1 MSKSIKKI
9 VLPIA
14 LAVMLLVSACAAQTP
29 TAEPTTPPEPTVA
42 PTEPVAVEPTA
53 EPTEAVTAEPTAAPI
68 VIVDVIGREV
78 TLEQPATK
86 LTGTHNPT
94 LNAAVVLGGGG
105 KYLVGFGSKSMGRGL
120 YEQVI
125 EGFDALPE
133 VGKGSNINIESVIA
147 TGADLVILP
156 KRHQDLVPQFEAAN
170 IPVLVILD
178 STENFETVKQTL
190 KLLGMAIG
198 ENEKAEKINS
208 FLDSQLENAQTVLKD
223 VTEKPSVLFLGGS
236 SALSVAPGSM
246 IQTSLIEAGGGVN
259 AVSGVEG
266 LGGFV
271 DVSIEQIIAWNPD
284 VIWFPQY
291 ADFTADDL
299 LNDPAWSS
307 ISAIQNKRVYEFP
320 SKLEPWDQPTAALAL
335 GVDWA
340 LYNLHPDLYSFES
353 LMKNVDE
360 FYTIV
365 YDKTFTAEQLGIE

>member
-1 MSKSIKKI
+1 MSKPIKKI
-9 VLPIA
+9 VLPIV

-53 EPTEAVTAEPTAAPI
+53 EPTEAVTAEPTVAPI

-208 FLDSQLENAQTVLKD
+208 FLDSQLENAQTLLKD

-246 IQTSLIEAGGGVN
+246 IQTTLIEAGGGVN

-266 LGGFV
+266 VGGFV
-271 DVSIEQIIAWNPD
+271 DVSIEQIITWNPD

-291 ADFTADDL
+291 ADYTAEDL

-307 ISAIQNKRVYEFP
+307 VSAIQNKRVYEFP

-335 GVDWA
+335 GIDWA
-340 LYNLHPDLYSFES
+340 LHNLYPDLYTLEA

>member
-1 MSKSIKKI
+1 MSKSIKKF
-9 VLPIA
+9 VLPLV
-14 LAVMLLVSACAAQTP
+14 LAVMLLVSACVTQTP
-29 TAEPTTPPEPTVA
+29 LAEPTTPPEQTVA
-42 PTEPVAVEPTA
+42 ATEPVVEEPTVEPT
-53 EPTEAVTAEPTAAPI
+53 EEVTAEPTMESI

-105 KYLVGFGSKSMGRGL
+105 KYLVGFGSKSMGRAL

-125 EGFDALPE
+125 EGFEELPE

-147 TGADLVILP
+147 SGADLVILP

-178 STENFETVKQTL
+178 STESFETVKQTL
-190 KLLGMAIG
+190 KLLGMAVG

-208 FLDSQLENAQTVLKD
+208 FIDSQLEHAQTLLKD
-223 VTEKPSVLFLGGS
+223 VTERPSVIFLGSS

-266 LGGFV
+266 EGGFV
-271 DVSIEQIIAWNPD
+271 DVSIEQIIAWNPE

-291 ADFTADDL
+291 SDYTAEDL

-320 SKLEPWDQPTAALAL
+320 SKLEPWDQPTAVLAL

-340 LYNLHPDLYSFES
+340 LYNLHPDLYGFES

>member
-9 VLPIA
+9 VLP
-14 LAVMLLVSACAAQTP
+14 LVLTVMLLITACVTQTP
-29 TAEPTTPPEPTVA
+29 TAQPTTPPEPTVA
-42 PTEPVAVEPTA
+42 ATELPVEEPTA
-53 EPTEAVTAEPTAAPI
+53 EPTEVVTAEPI
-68 VIVDVIGREV
+68 VMVDVVGREII
-78 TLEQPATK
+78 LEKPATK

-105 KYLVGFGSKSMGRGL
+105 KYLVGFGSKSMGRAL

-125 EGFDALPE
+125 EGFDDLPE
-133 VGKGSNINIESVIA
+133 VGKGSNINLESVIA
-147 TGADLVILP
+147 SGADLVILP
-156 KRHQDLVPQFEAAN
+156 ERHQDLVPQFEAAN
-170 IPVLVILD
+170 IPVIVILD
-178 STENFETVKQTL
+178 STESFETVKQTL
-190 KLLGMAIG
+190 ILLGNAVG
-198 ENEKAEKINS
+198 ESEKAEKIGL
-208 FLDSQLENAQTVLKD
+208 FLDSQIENAQTLLKD
-223 VTEKPSVLFLGGS
+223 TTEKPSVLFLGSS

-246 IQTSLIEAGGGVN
+246 IQTSLIEAAGGIN

-271 DVSIEQIIAWNPD
+271 DVSIEQIITWNPD

-291 ADFTADDL
+291 SDYTAEDL

-320 SKLEPWDQPTAALAL
+320 SKLEPWDQPTAAVAL
-335 GVDWA
+335 GIDWA
-340 LYNLHPDLYSFES
+340 LHNLHPDLYSLED

-360 FYTIV
+360 FFTIV

>member
-1 MSKSIKKI
+1 MSKSTKKI
-9 VLPIA
+9 FLSLTLA
-14 LAVMLLVSACAAQTP
+14 LMLLVSACITQTP
-29 TAEPTTPPEPTVA
+29 ATQPANPPEPTLV
-42 PTEPVAVEPTA
+42 PTEPVVAEPTEEPTEEVIVEPTA
-53 EPTEAVTAEPTAAPI
+53 EPI
-68 VIVDVIGREV
+68 VIVDVVGREI

-86 LTGTHNPT
+86 LVGTHNPT

-105 KYLVGFGSKSMGRGL
+105 KYLVGFGNKSMGRGL

-125 EGFDALPE
+125 DGYDDLLEI
-133 VGKGSNINIESVIA
+133 GKGSNFNMESVLA
-147 TGADLVILP
+147 SGAELVILP
-156 KRHQDLVPQFEAAN
+156 ERHQDLVPQFEAAN
-170 IPVLVILD
+170 IPAIVILD
-178 STENFETVKQTL
+178 SSESFETIQQTL
-190 KLLGMAIG
+190 TLLGMAVG
-198 ENEKAEKINS
+198 ESEKAEEIGA
-208 FLDSQLENAQTVLKD
+208 FLSGQLENAQTLLKD
-223 VTEKPSVLFLGGS
+223 TTEKPSVLFLGAS

-291 ADFTADDL
+291 SDYTVEDL

-307 ISAIQNKRVYEFP
+307 ISAVQNNRVHQFP
-320 SKLEPWDQPTAALAL
+320 SLLEPWDQPTAAVAL

-340 LYNLHPDLYSFES
+340 LHTLHPDLFSLND
-353 LMKNVDE
+353 LMKNVDA
-360 FYTIV
+360 FFTLV

>member
-1 MSKSIKKI
+1 MSKPIKKI
-9 VLPIA
+9 VLPIV

-53 EPTEAVTAEPTAAPI
+53 EPTEAVTAEPTAKPI

-105 KYLVGFGSKSMGRGL
+105 KYLAGFGSKSMGRAL

-125 EGFDALPE
+125 EGFDVLPE

-156 KRHQDLVPQFEAAN
+156 ERHQDLVPQFEAAN

-178 STENFETVKQTL
+178 STENFETVKQTM
-190 KLLGMAIG
+190 KLLGMALG
-198 ENEKAEKINS
+198 ENEKAEKISS
-208 FLDSQLENAQTVLKD
+208 FLDSQLKNAQNLLKD

-246 IQTSLIEAGGGVN
+246 IQTTLIEAGGGVN

-266 LGGFV
+266 VGGFV
-271 DVSIEQIIAWNPD
+271 DVSIEQIITWNPD

-291 ADFTADDL
+291 ADYTAEDL

-307 ISAIQNKRVYEFP
+307 VSAIQNKRVYEFP

>member
-1 MSKSIKKI
+1 MSKSKKSI
-9 VLPIA
+9 VLPIVLA
-14 LAVMLLVSACAAQTP
+14 LMLLVSACITQTP
-29 TAEPTTPPEPTVA
+29 ATQPSNPPEPTVA
-42 PTEPVAVEPTA
+42 ATEPVVEEPTAEATVEPTA
-53 EPTEAVTAEPTAAPI
+53 EPV

-78 TLEQPATK
+78 TLAQPATK

-105 KYLVGFGSKSMGRGL
+105 KYLVGFGSKSMGRAL

-125 EGFDALPE
+125 EGFEALPE
-133 VGKGSNINIESVIA
+133 VGKGSNINLESVISI
-147 TGADLVILP
+147 GADLVILP

-178 STENFETVKQTL
+178 STESFETVKQTL
-190 KLLGMAIG
+190 KLLGTAIG
-198 ENEKAEKINS
+198 ESEKAEKINS
-208 FLDSQLENAQTVLKD
+208 FLDSQLETAQSLLKD
-223 VTEKPSVLFLGGS
+223 TTEKPSVLFLGSS

-266 LGGFV
+266 VGGFV

-284 VIWFPQY
+284 VIWFPRY
-291 ADFTADDL
+291 ADYTDEDL

-307 ISAIQNKRVYEFP
+307 LSAVQNKRVYEFP
-320 SKLEPWDQPTAALAL
+320 SALEPWDQPTAAVAL
-335 GVDWA
+335 GIDWA
-340 LYNLHPDLYSFES
+340 LHNLHPDLYTRED
-353 LMKNVDE
+353 LMKSVDE
-360 FYTIV
+360 FFTMV

>member
-1 MSKSIKKI
+1 MTKSVRKFA
-9 VLPIA
+9 LPLV
-14 LAVMLLVSACAAQTP
+14 LAVMLLVSACVTQTP
-29 TAEPTTPPEPTVA
+29 LAEPTTPPEQTVA
-42 PTEPVAVEPTA
+42 ATEPVVE
-53 EPTEAVTAEPTAAPI
+53 EPTEEPTEEVTAEPTAETI

-78 TLEQPATK
+78 TLQQPATK

-125 EGFDALPE
+125 EGFEELPE
-133 VGKGSNINIESVIA
+133 VGKGSNINLESVIA
-147 TGADLVILP
+147 AGADLVILP

-190 KLLGMAIG
+190 KLLGMAVG

-208 FLDSQLENAQTVLKD
+208 FIDSQLEQAQTLLKD
-223 VTEKPSVLFLGGS
+223 VTEKPSVIFLGSS

-259 AVSGVEG
+259 AVSGIENV
-266 LGGFV
+266 GGFA

-284 VIWFPQY
+284 VIWFPAY
-291 ADFTADDL
+291 SDYTAEDL

-320 SKLEPWDQPTAALAL
+320 SQLEPWDQPTAVLAL
-335 GVDWA
+335 GIDWA
-340 LYNLHPDLYSFES
+340 LYNLHPDLYSFEA

-360 FYTIV
+360 FYTMV

>member
-1 MSKSIKKI
+1 MSKPIKKI

-14 LAVMLLVSACAAQTP
+14 LAVMLLVSACATQTP

-53 EPTEAVTAEPTAAPI
+53 KPTEAVTAEPTAAPV

-156 KRHQDLVPQFEAAN
+156 ERHQDLVPQFEAAN

-246 IQTSLIEAGGGVN
+246 IQTSLIEAGGGFN

-266 LGGFV
+266 VGGFV
-271 DVSIEQIIAWNPD
+271 DVSIEQIIA
-284 VIWFPQY
+284 
-291 ADFTADDL
+291 
-299 LNDPAWSS
+299 
-307 ISAIQNKRVYEFP
+307 
-320 SKLEPWDQPTAALAL
+320 
-335 GVDWA
+335 
-340 LYNLHPDLYSFES
+340 
-353 LMKNVDE
+353 
-360 FYTIV
+360 
-365 YDKTFTAEQLGIE
+365 

>member
-1 MSKSIKKI
+1 MSKSIKKF
-9 VLPIA
+9 VLPLI
-14 LAVMLLVSACAAQTP
+14 LAVMLLVSACVTQTP
-29 TAEPTTPPEPTVA
+29 LAEPTTPPEQTVA
-42 PTEPVAVEPTA
+42 ATEPVVE
-53 EPTEAVTAEPTAAPI
+53 EPTEEPTEEVTAEPTAETI

-78 TLEQPATK
+78 TLQQPATK

-125 EGFDALPE
+125 EGFEELPE
-133 VGKGSNINIESVIA
+133 VGKGSNINLESVIA
-147 TGADLVILP
+147 AGADLVILP

-170 IPVLVILD
+170 IPAIVILD
-178 STENFETVKQTL
+178 SSESFETIQQTL
-190 KLLGMAIG
+190 TLLGMAVG
-198 ENEKAEKINS
+198 ESEKAEEIGA
-208 FLDSQLENAQTVLKD
+208 FLSGQLENAQTLLKD
-223 VTEKPSVLFLGGS
+223 TTEKPSVLFLGAS

-271 DVSIEQIIAWNPD
+271 DVSIEQIITWNPD

-291 ADFTADDL
+291 SDYTVEDL

-307 ISAIQNKRVYEFP
+307 ISAVQNNRVHQFP
-320 SKLEPWDQPTAALAL
+320 SLLEPWDQPTAAVAL

-340 LYNLHPDLYSFES
+340 LHTLHPDLFSFED
-353 LMKNVDE
+353 LMKNVDA
-360 FYTIV
+360 FFTLV

>member
-1 MSKSIKKI
+1 MSKSIKKF
-9 VLPIA
+9 VLPLI
-14 LAVMLLVSACAAQTP
+14 LAVMLLVSACVTQTP
-29 TAEPTTPPEPTVA
+29 LAEPTTPPEQTVA
-42 PTEPVAVEPTA
+42 ATEPVVE
-53 EPTEAVTAEPTAAPI
+53 EPTEEPTEEVTAEPTAETI

-78 TLEQPATK
+78 TLQQPATK

-125 EGFDALPE
+125 EGFEELPE
-133 VGKGSNINIESVIA
+133 VGKGSNINLESVIA
-147 TGADLVILP
+147 AGADLVILP

-170 IPVLVILD
+170 IPAIVVLD
-178 STENFETVKQTL
+178 SSESFETIQQTL
-190 KLLGMAIG
+190 TLLGMAVG
-198 ENEKAEKINS
+198 ESEKAEEIGA
-208 FLDSQLENAQTVLKD
+208 FLSGQLENAQTLLKD
-223 VTEKPSVLFLGGS
+223 TTEKPSVLFLGAS

-271 DVSIEQIIAWNPD
+271 DVSIEQIITWNPD

-291 ADFTADDL
+291 SDYTVEDL

-307 ISAIQNKRVYEFP
+307 ISAVQNNRVHQFP
-320 SKLEPWDQPTAALAL
+320 SLLEPWDQPTAAVAL

-340 LYNLHPDLYSFES
+340 LHTLHPDLFSFED
-353 LMKNVDE
+353 LMKNVDA
-360 FYTIV
+360 FFTLV

>member
-1 MSKSIKKI
+1 MSKSIKNFY
-9 VLPIA
+9 LPLA
-14 LAVMLLVSACAAQTP
+14 LAVMLLVSACVAQTP
-29 TAEPTTPPEPTVA
+29 TAELTTPPEPTA
-42 PTEPVAVEPTA
+42 AATEPVVAEPTA
-53 EPTEAVTAEPTAAPI
+53 EPTEEVTTEPTVEPI

-78 TLEQPATK
+78 TLEKPATK

-125 EGFDALPE
+125 EGFEALPE
-133 VGKGSNINIESVIA
+133 VGKGSNINLESVIA
-147 TGADLVILP
+147 SGADLVILP

-178 STENFETVKQTL
+178 SVESVDTVKQTL
-190 KLLGMAIG
+190 KILGMALG
-198 ENEKAEKINS
+198 ESEKAEKVNS
-208 FLDSQLENAQTVLKD
+208 FLDSQLENAETLLKD
-223 VTEKPSVLFLGGS
+223 TTEKPSVLFLGSS

-246 IQTSLIEAGGGVN
+246 IQTSLIDLGGGVN
-259 AVSGVEG
+259 AVTGVEG
-266 LGGFV
+266 VGGFV
-271 DVSIEQIIAWNPD
+271 DVSIEQIIAWNPE
-284 VIWFPQY
+284 VIWYPTY
-291 ADFTADDL
+291 ADYTAEDL

-307 ISAIQNKRVYEFP
+307 ISAVQNKRVYAFP

-335 GVDWA
+335 GIDWA
-340 LYNLHPDLYSFES
+340 LYNLHPDLYRFED

-360 FYTIV
+360 FYTMV

>member
-1 MSKSIKKI
+1 MSKPIKKI

-14 LAVMLLVSACAAQTP
+14 LAVMLLVSACATQTP

-53 EPTEAVTAEPTAAPI
+53 KPTEAVTAEPTVAPI

-178 STENFETVKQTL
+178 STENFETVKQTM
-190 KLLGMAIG
+190 KLLGMALG
-198 ENEKAEKINS
+198 ENEKAEKISS
-208 FLDSQLENAQTVLKD
+208 FLDSQLKNAQNLLKD

-246 IQTSLIEAGGGVN
+246 IQTTLIEAGGGVN

-266 LGGFV
+266 VGGFV
-271 DVSIEQIIAWNPD
+271 DVSIEQIITWNPD

-291 ADFTADDL
+291 ADYTAEDL

-307 ISAIQNKRVYEFP
+307 VSAIQNKRVYEFP

>member
-1 MSKSIKKI
+1 MSKTIKKI
-9 VLPIA
+9 VLPLI
-14 LAVMLLVSACAAQTP
+14 LSVMLLASACVVQTAP
-29 TAEPTTPPEPTVA
+29 AEPTNPPEPTAA
-42 PTEPVAVEPTA
+42 PTEPVVEEPTEEPTEEVVVEPTA
-53 EPTEAVTAEPTAAPI
+53 EPI
-68 VIVDVIGREV
+68 VIVDVVGREV
-78 TLEQPATK
+78 TLEKPATK
-86 LTGTHNPT
+86 LVGTHNPT

-105 KYLVGFGSKSMGRGL
+105 QYLVGFGNKSMGRGL

-125 EGFDALPE
+125 EGFDEMLE
-133 VGKGSNINIESVIA
+133 VGKGSNFNMESVIA
-147 TGADLVILP
+147 SGAELVILP
-156 KRHQDLVPQFEAAN
+156 ERHQDLVPQFEAAN
-170 IPVLVILD
+170 IPAIVILD
-178 STENFETVKQTL
+178 STESFETIQQTL
-190 KLLGMAIG
+190 TLLGMAVG
-198 ENEKAEKINS
+198 ESEKAEEIGA
-208 FLDSQLENAQTVLKD
+208 FLSGQLENAQTLLKD
-223 VTEKPSVLFLGGS
+223 TTEKPSVLFLGAS

-291 ADFTADDL
+291 ADFTVEDL

-307 ISAIQNKRVYEFP
+307 INAIQNKRVYEFP
-320 SKLEPWDQPTAALAL
+320 SKYEPWDQPTAAVAL

-340 LYNLHPDLYSFES
+340 LHTLHPDLYSFED

-360 FYTIV
+360 FFTMV